1 MCKRSRDY
9 HTSLME
15 DLKGPREAAAY
26 LEVAL
31 EEGSNEEFLLALR
44 NVVEARGISK
54 TSKES
59 NLNRENLY
67 KMLSAQGNPQ
77 LSGLVALL
85 KSMGLKLSVHEISP

>member
-1 MCKRSRDY
+1 
-9 HTSLME
+9 ME

-59 NLNRENLY
+59 NLNRKNLY
-67 KMLSAQGNPQ
+67 KMLSAQENPQ